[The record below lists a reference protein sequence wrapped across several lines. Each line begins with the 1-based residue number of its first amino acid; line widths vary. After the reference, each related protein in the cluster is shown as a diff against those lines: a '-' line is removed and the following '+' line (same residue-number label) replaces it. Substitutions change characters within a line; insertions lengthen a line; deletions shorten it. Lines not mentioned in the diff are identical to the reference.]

1 MRACKVKHKSVASTD
16 LVERYARAYCA
27 GALLNFQQCTKL
39 EIRTRV
45 LCRIQSAEFSAQ
57 YSGEI
62 RTRVLC
68 RESIFDQSK
77 ATAKQVTR

>member
-1 MRACKVKHKSVASTD
+1 MGRDA
-16 LVERYARAYCA
+16 E
-27 GALLNFQQCTKL
+27 
-39 EIRTRV
+39 V
-45 LCRIQSAEFSAQ
+45 LAQ
-57 YSGEI
+57 YKRRSAS